1 MGKFVVVLVVASFA
15 CTKSSPHPPPPPA
28 PVEHAP
34 VAPPAPND
42 AVESVDAAEP
52 IDAALVDAAL
62 IVDAPPSDAA
72 SAPSDKHDSKPKP
85 KPKPKPNPAG
95 TLTYI
100 SDCSLTH
107 PIARDVCSGTA
118 PLTNGLKSCEQL
130 AVKRGDACTAGAP
143 RCWVPRTCD
152 DGRVLPS
159 DYLECTDKQ
168 SGRCFTRSSR
178 QFKRDIEYLDADE
191 LADLAA
197 QVQALRVARYR
208 YKDSDES
215 HLGFITEDA
224 RGAAFVTPDGRR
236 VDLYALLSA
245 SIVALQAQDARIKAL
260 EARCQG
266 ETQ

>member
-1 MGKFVVVLVVASFA
+1 V
-15 CTKSSPHPPPPPA
+15 PP
-28 PVEHAP
+28 
-34 VAPPAPND
+34 
-42 AVESVDAAEP
+42 DAAPATKPNPET
-52 IDAALVDAAL
+52 
-62 IVDAPPSDAA
+62 
-72 SAPSDKHDSKPKP
+72 KPKP
-85 KPKPKPNPAG
+85 AG
-95 TLTYI
+95 KLTYM

-118 PLTNGLKSCEQL
+118 PSANGLKSCDQL
-130 AVKRGDACTAGAP
+130 KVKRGDACTAGAA
-143 RCWVPRTCD
+143 RCWIPRTCD

-159 DYLECTDKQ
+159 DYLECTDKP
-168 SGRCFTRSSR
+168 SGRCMTRSSR

-224 RGAAFVTPDGRR
+224 AGAAFITADGRR
-236 VDLYALLSA
+236 VDLYGLLAA
-245 SIVALQAQDARIKAL
+245 SIATLHAQDARIKAL
-260 EARCQG
+260 EARCPS